1 MANNFKDILSD
12 DVFNGNDI
20 FSVVRRLNEFKIPT
34 IKSSDGVAKH
44 HLNNKSAYVIFK
56 DSDSVIDLLAVL
68 SNDKDNFSIMISNR
82 DFDENIYGVFF
93 DNKDSQMTDYFEK
106 IVYDFLNDNVKPKK
120 KDVRILSNI
129 DKTLKSSGDSKFR
142 YTVVLNDLYPK
153 YMDKT
158 GKGNNINVY
167 SNSRDMKKFAE
178 VFSDETK
185 LKMIEDDNDYIFFNN
200 FIELAIDRSSVLIS
214 LDDKNVGKIPD
225 VIKFSNDISK
235 FIPDIKELEEDKVL
249 DIDD

>member
-68 SNDKDNFSIMISNR
+68 SNDKDNFSIMISNK

-129 DKTLKSSGDSKFR
+129 DKTLKSIGDSKFR

-200 FIELAIDRSSVLIS
+200 FIEPAIDRSSVLIS